1 MNILCGM
8 NIDLGSPEKFHYI
21 EDEDDEEDQQ
31 YMENPI
37 QDADSSFQINQN
49 PGGNGISLR
58 MIPMNKESDLRMAT
72 LSTEF
77 SDSSQKMSQGQRQ
90 MLQYAEEKLREL
102 ENQRNALIAE
112 VDNLTVTGQDKDRII
127 QSKEKEIDKI
137 NQVNKKVSISKLNL
151 LLAIRLHS
159 GVRD

>member
-8 NIDLGSPEKFHYI
+8 NIDLGSPEKFHYM

-49 PGGNGISLR
+49 PCGNGISLR

-77 SDSSQKMSQGQRQ
+77 SDTPQ
-90 MLQYAEEKLREL
+90 
-102 ENQRNALIAE
+102 
-112 VDNLTVTGQDKDRII
+112 
-127 QSKEKEIDKI
+127 
-137 NQVNKKVSISKLNL
+137 
-151 LLAIRLHS
+151 
-159 GVRD
+159 

>member
-8 NIDLGSPEKFHYI
+8 NIDLGSPDKFHYI

-77 SDSSQKMSQGQRQ
+77 SDTPQKMSQGQRQ

-137 NQVNKKVSISKLNL
+137 NQVNKKVSISLLNL